1 MSWLNRSIRLTEKLT
16 AGSSFS
22 SAFGEREHL
31 KDEVTAYLRELGRV
45 VEEPDTG
52 RA

>member
-22 SAFGEREHL
+22 SAFGERDL